1 MTGNRGF
8 KEKGAVLWWSSGQD
22 SKNKVPSD
30 LSNWYS

>member
-8 KEKGAVLWWSSGQD
+8 KERGAVLWWSSGQC
-22 SKNKVPSD
+22 SKNEVLSG